1 MEDAL
6 RSFEAV
12 LKERPTNLIALL
24 GKARLLCLYP
34 VLALIF
40 FLIGEDT
47 VRATSIRPCS
57 QTIPTSP
64 TT

>member
-24 GKARLLCLYP
+24 GKARPSLINIAA
-34 VLALIF
+34 ALK
-40 FLIGEDT
+40 T
-47 VRATSIRPCS
+47 
-57 QTIPTSP
+57 
-64 TT
+64 

>member
-24 GKARLLCLYP
+24 GKARFFTRSEP
-34 VLALIF
+34 EVALKI
-40 FLIGEDT
+40 
-47 VRATSIRPCS
+47 
-57 QTIPTSP
+57 
-64 TT
+64 

>member
-1 MEDAL
+1 MVEAIHQLANRSMEDAL

-24 GKARLLCLYP
+24 GKVCLLWSWLT
-34 VLALIF
+34 LAL
-40 FLIGEDT
+40 
-47 VRATSIRPCS
+47 
-57 QTIPTSP
+57 